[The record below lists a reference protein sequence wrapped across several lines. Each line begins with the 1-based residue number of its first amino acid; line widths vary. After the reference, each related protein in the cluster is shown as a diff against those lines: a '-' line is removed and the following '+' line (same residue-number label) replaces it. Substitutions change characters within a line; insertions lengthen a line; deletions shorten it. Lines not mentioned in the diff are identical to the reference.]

1 MKKSLFICL
10 LLASSIAFSQSNKSD
25 KKNEIKQ
32 TNCGLA
38 EDFKEPKSSKKV
50 LRWLKKFDAT
60 TDDLKSH
67 VAVENDVEES
77 KVILIRISE
86 QRGNG
91 MYILCV
97 DGKKMKYRRMGSVF
111 SRLDEKLFDGN

>member
-1 MKKSLFICL
+1 MKKVLFVCL
-10 LLASSIAFSQSNKSD
+10 IFATSFAFSQSNESE
-25 KKNEIKQ
+25 KNIENKQ
-32 TNCGLA
+32 TNCGLDK
-38 EDFKEPKSSKKV
+38 DFKEPKSSKKV

-67 VAVENDVEES
+67 VAVENDVDES

-97 DGKKMKYRRMGSVF
+97 NGKKMKYRRMGSVF
-111 SRLDEKLFDGN
+111 SRLNEKLFDGN